1 MGAEQSSQ
9 QQEMARSAPMSAA
22 QSPSKNNSGSST
34 NNMWSSHSSH
44 QNNLDVPMGR
54 QRSKSESGARHFA
67 DFSLFPDRYDAGG
80 GMNRSSTMNEGFSS
94 SSNRGHRN
102 NLGSM
107 PEEPQKWSSHT
118 DRNFLKKQQSWDY
131 SHIPEKDTKTT
142 TTSNN
147 MWGTRM
153 RMSSTGDDI
162 PRDAARHDGNKSPGA
177 KHFFDFSM
185 FPDKMDPV
193 SARRN

>member
-9 QQEMARSAPMSAA
+9 QQQQDMARSAPMSAA
-22 QSPSKNNSGSST
+22 QSPSKNNSGSSM
-34 NNMWSSHSSH
+34 NSMWSSHSSH

-94 SSNRGHRN
+94 SSRGNRN
-102 NLGSM
+102 ALGSM

-118 DRNFLKKQQSWDY
+118 DRNFLKKQQSLDY
-131 SHIPEKDTKTT
+131 SHIPEKDPKTT
-142 TTSNN
+142 AANN

-162 PRDAARHDGNKSPGA
+162 PRDAAGHDGNKSPGA